1 MASCNIPEIYVSM
14 QMAKLKGKDLD
25 EIVSLMQL
33 YPGPVKTSD
42 DTIRFLQETKKAF
55 DSDELVFLYP
65 NNWAN
70 GIDLKRSFSLQQKNS
85 FLSRYADYFWR
96 YDPLYNAELSYENDA
111 LAFRTQDVIPYKHF
125 TKLKYYC
132 DFFQPQNLFS
142 ELVIRLFFKSF
153 FLGAISLLR
162 SKNKPLFNKT
172 DIRKAELLIPYIV
185 NTVDVGDMFSR
196 SFEEQRLF
204 EQWLE
209 SQAEGIILLDS
220 NFRTLYH
227 NSRADLFCLL
237 ITGRKNPSMEDGN
250 FGIIPIPD
258 VIIQDCRC
266 LTRTHQDKNS
276 SGYDNRIVNLGNQK
290 RYHLQYFM
298 FYSADTE
305 NLRPSYIIVINDL
318 TKYRTDIEDII
329 SGQAKLSNREAVV
342 AMYAGMG
349 WTNKEIADSVH
360 SSPFTIQNQLK
371 KVFEKTGLK
380 NRTQLA
386 NLMKYSDS
394 INPGE

>member
-1 MASCNIPEIYVSM
+1 MER
-14 QMAKLKGKDLD
+14 LKGKDVD
-25 EIVSLMQL
+25 EIFNLMQH
-33 YPGPVKTSD
+33 YPTPVKTGD
-42 DTIRFLQETKKAF
+42 DTIRFFQETKKTF

-65 NNWAN
+65 NNQTN
-70 GIDLKRSFSLQQKNS
+70 GIDINRSFSLQQKNS

-96 YDPLYNAELSYENDA
+96 YDPVFSAELSFEQHT
-111 LAFRTQDVIPYKHF
+111 LAFRTQDVMPYKHF
-125 TKLKYYC
+125 IKLKYYS
-132 DFFQPQNLFS
+132 DFLQPQNLFS

-162 SKNKPLFNKT
+162 SKNKPLYDKK

-185 NTVDVGDMFSR
+185 NTIDVGDIFSR
-196 SFEEQRLF
+196 GFEEQKLF

-209 SQAEGIILLDS
+209 SQAEGIILLDAD
-220 NFRTLYH
+220 FRTLYH

-237 ITGRKNPSMEDGN
+237 ITGRKNPSVTDADLRM
-250 FGIIPIPD
+250 ISIPD

-266 LTRTHQDKNS
+266 LARSHQDKNS
-276 SGYDNRIVNLGNQK
+276 PGYDNRIVNLGNQK
-290 RYHLQYFM
+290 RYHLQYFT
-298 FYSADTE
+298 FNPDNE
-305 NLRPSYIIVINDL
+305 NSRPSYIIVINDL
-318 TKYRTDIEDII
+318 TRYGMDTEEII
-329 SGQAKLSNREAVV
+329 FSQAKLSTREAIV
-342 AMYAGMG
+342 ARYAGMG
-349 WTNKEIADSVH
+349 WTNKEIADGVH

-394 INPGE
+394 IHPKD